1 MAAMTEDQELQVLEE
16 LKNYLDITWDDPK
29 GEKKLLGMIRRG
41 MAAIS
46 GKVGE
51 CDFLGETQEKAL
63 LFQLVMYE
71 YSGEQQQFWVN
82 YKSELIGLQ
91 VAKKVERYAETA
103 EETI

>member
-46 GKVGE
+46 EKVGK
-51 CDFLGETQEKAL
+51 CDFLGETQEKTL
-63 LFQLVMYE
+63 LFQLVTYE
-71 YSGEQQQFWVN
+71 YSGELKQFWIN
-82 YKSELIGLQ
+82 Y
-91 VAKKVERYAETA
+91 
-103 EETI
+103 